1 MSVVQIE
8 ATGQETL
15 ERMQKLLAG
24 FPNGVEK
31 ASRSA
36 MSRAV
41 SHLRTN
47 SAKAIRERYDIS
59 AANIRANENVSVR
72 YSFQNGVQAF
82 VTFAGQK
89 IPLYR
94 YGGTSPG
101 NPTVNTSKLISV
113 MIGGQ
118 WRTIHPTVPAR
129 GHQLKSTSPTQF
141 LSAFVARMKN
151 SGHVG
156 IFERTGGMASTG
168 NYQIRELMGSSVPQ
182 MLGSQSV
189 TEGLTKAAMEKFEER
204 LPHEINAFLN
214 GWRT

>member
-8 ATGQETL
+8 AAGQETL

-59 AANIRANENVSVR
+59 AANILANENVSVR

-82 VTFAGQK
+82 VTFAGKK

-94 YGGTSPG
+94 YGGASPTQ
-101 NPTVNTSKLISV
+101 PSVDASKLVRV

-118 WRTIHPTVPAR
+118 WRTVHPGIPAR

-141 LSAFVARMKN
+141 QSAFVARME

-156 IFERTGGMASTG
+156 IFERTGGMTAKR
-168 NYQIRELMGSSVPQ
+168 NNAIRELMGSSVPQ
-182 MLGSQSV
+182 MLGSPEV
-189 TEGLTKAAMEKFEER
+189 TEKLTGEAMKKFEER
-204 LPHEINAFLN
+204 LEHEINAFLY

>member
-1 MSVVQIE
+1 MSIIQVE

-41 SHLRTN
+41 SHMRTN

-72 YSFQNGVQAF
+72 YSFQNGIQAA
-82 VTFAGQK
+82 VTFVGRK

-94 YGGTSPG
+94 YGGASPAQPSADTSRL
-101 NPTVNTSKLISV
+101 VRV

-118 WRTIHPTVPAR
+118 WRTVHPGIPAR

-141 LSAFVARMKN
+141 QGAFVARME

-156 IFERTGGMASTG
+156 IFERTGGMTAKR
-168 NYQIRELMGSSVPQ
+168 NNAIRELMGSSVPQ
-182 MLGSQSV
+182 MLGSPEV
-189 TEGLTKAAMEKFEER
+189 TEKLTGQAMAKFEER
-204 LPHEINAFLN
+204 LEHEINAFLY

>member
-8 ATGQETL
+8 AAGQETL

-82 VTFAGQK
+82 VTFAGKK

-94 YGGTSPG
+94 YGG
-101 NPTVNTSKLISV
+101 
-113 MIGGQ
+113 
-118 WRTIHPTVPAR
+118 A
-129 GHQLKSTSPTQF
+129 SPTQPSVDASK
-141 LSAFVARMKN
+141 LEIGRA
-151 SGHVG
+151 HV
-156 IFERTGGMASTG
+156 
-168 NYQIRELMGSSVPQ
+168 
-182 MLGSQSV
+182 
-189 TEGLTKAAMEKFEER
+189 
-204 LPHEINAFLN
+204 
-214 GWRT
+214 